1 MIHIF
6 FYFCSQMK
14 QTVFILYFLTL
25 LLTGG
30 SKMQANVYKSTF
42 VSISNWNL
50 SLKEQDQIT
59 ILNHSYSLIEYS
71 DFDLDEEFS
80 HCDNNENSK
89 TNKSL
94 QVKHSLL
101 NKWHL
106 SYGDSLENPYYHN
119 VFYNCEPIRG
129 QSTPIY
135 ITNRVLRI

>member
-1 MIHIF
+1 MNHIF

-30 SKMQANVYKSTF
+30 SKMQTNVYKSTF
-42 VSISNWNL
+42 VSISNCNL

-59 ILNHSYSLIEYS
+59 ILNHSYSFIEYS

-80 HCDNNENSK
+80 HSDHEDAK
-89 TNKSL
+89 TNKSV
-94 QVKHSLL
+94 QVKHFLL
-101 NKWHL
+101 DKWHL

-135 ITNRVLRI
+135 IINRVLRI

>member
-1 MIHIF
+1 
-6 FYFCSQMK
+6 MK
-14 QTVFILYFLTL
+14 QTVFIVYFLTL

-30 SKMQANVYKSTF
+30 NKMQANLHKNTF

-50 SLKEQDQIT
+50 PSIEQNQIT
-59 ILNHSYSLIEYS
+59 ILDQSYSLIVYS
-71 DFDLDEEFS
+71 DCDLDEEFS
-80 HCDNNENSK
+80 HGDNHEDAK

-101 NKWHL
+101 DKWHL
-106 SYGDSLENPYYHN
+106 SYGDSLENPYYHKF
-119 VFYNCEPIRG
+119 FYNCEPIRG